1 MHSCMHAPACV
12 LTRAIYVNSCSQEG
26 RTPLDCCLLENLADR
41 FKRAG
46 ADGWTPLHQ
55 AVEQGD
61 LEAVMALI
69 TQRADV
75 NARLKVRKLHV

>member
-1 MHSCMHAPACV
+1 MSDSI
-12 LTRAIYVNSCSQEG
+12 LQEG
-26 RTPLDCCLLENLADR
+26 RTPLDRCLSENLADR

-55 AVEQGD
+55 AVELRD

-75 NARLKVRKLHV
+75 NARLKVRNCTSR